1 MSIKLTQ
8 YCVSVSALV
17 LFLLVF
23 LLGSAGAQT
32 QASCQFSQTFSVY
45 FSVGYAGRSLT
56 PRNVND
62 YGTVVGDGY
71 DDSNFIEM
79 GFFHWPDRNYT
90 YYQRTS
96 NGQPVQTF
104 LYDRNNAGTTVGIT
118 LPGKTPMPFMLNGST
133 YTPLTMTIGGT
144 TYNSFYPFGINRWGT
159 VVGMYRD
166 ASGTMHGFK
175 RYSNGQAVALNYP
188 GAAETVANGINDNG
202 TIVGYYSKNLPP
214 NEWKHGFIYNNGQWA
229 SLSYPNTQTTLQ
241 GISNANMIVATTLQG
256 SNALNSYIYVNGT
269 FKKMVLGPG
278 TYPTYAFGIS
288 PNKELIA
295 GFTHFT
301 GWVATCK

>member
-1 MSIKLTQ
+1 MSIQHKHVWL
-8 YCVSVSALV
+8 SVSAPLAV
-17 LFLLVF
+17 FLLVV
-23 LLGSAGAQT
+23 SANAQT
-32 QASCQFSQTFSVY
+32 QASCQLSQNFSRY
-45 FSVGYAGRSLT
+45 FSVGNAARSLT

-62 YGTVVGDGY
+62 YATVVGDGF
-71 DDSNFIEM
+71 DDTNFIEM

-90 YYQRTS
+90 YYQHTS

-104 LYDRNNAGTTVGIT
+104 LYDRDNSGTIIGIT
-118 LPGKTPMPFMLNGST
+118 LPGKTPMPFMLKGST

-144 TYNSFYPFGINRWGT
+144 TYSSFYPFGINRWGT
-159 VVGMYRD
+159 IVGMYRD

-175 RYSNGQAVALNYP
+175 RYGDGKAVALNYP
-188 GAAETVANGINDNG
+188 GAAETFASGINDNG

-214 NEWKHGFIYNNGQWA
+214 NEWKHGFIYNNGKWA
-229 SLSYPNTQTTLQ
+229 SLSYPSSSLQTTLQ
-241 GISNANMIVATTLQG
+241 GISNANLIVATTLQG

-269 FKKMVLGPG
+269 FRKIVIGPG

-288 PNKELIA
+288 PNKGLIT